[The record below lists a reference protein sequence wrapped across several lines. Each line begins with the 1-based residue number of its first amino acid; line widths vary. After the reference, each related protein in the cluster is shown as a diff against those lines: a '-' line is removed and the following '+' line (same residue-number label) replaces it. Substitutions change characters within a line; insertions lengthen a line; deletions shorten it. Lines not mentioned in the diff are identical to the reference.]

1 MSKLTLE
8 DLMVPATFKREVAK
22 LKAADKRRWNALPH
36 VSRRCLGG
44 PFDGQELACSAS
56 GYQNLGSSTLPFS
69 VACANIE
76 DGIEWR
82 GRYVEWVWKVE
93 G

>member
-8 DLMVPATFKREVAK
+8 DLQVPATFKREVAK
-22 LKAADKRRWNALPH
+22 LKAADKHRWNALPH

-44 PFDGQELACSAS
+44 PFDGQDLACSA
-56 GYQNLGSSTLPFS
+56 GEGGASTLPFS
-69 VACANIE
+69 VAAANIE

-82 GRYVEWVWKVE
+82 GRYVNWIWKAE
-93 G
+93 D

>member
-8 DLMVPATFKREVAK
+8 DLMVPVTFKREVAK
-22 LKAADKRRWNALPH
+22 LKAADKRRWNAVPH
-36 VSRRCLGG
+36 VSRCCMGG
-44 PFDGQELACSAS
+44 PFDGQELACSVGVGTS
-56 GYQNLGSSTLPFS
+56 GARTLPFS
-69 VACANIE
+69 VACANID

-82 GRYVEWVWKVE
+82 GRYVEWVWQAE